1 MVEFHNRPGLKTK
14 LDKPGTMCYCNGVV
28 TENNMTVIK
37 NEHGQMNMFAKEP
50 EMYITEEDMNRYHTM
65 NHNQFAEILNSRMAM
80 LGVVSAIVSYVM
92 TGKLFFGIM

>member
-1 MVEFHNRPGLKTK
+1 MVGFPNRPDLKTN
-14 LDKPGTMCYCNGVV
+14 LDKSKTRCYCNGVV
-28 TENNMTVIK
+28 TENYMTITK

-80 LGVVSAIVSYVM
+80 LGVVSAIVSYAM
-92 TGKLFFGIM
+92 TGKLFFGMM